1 MFDMWKEYDLYTL
14 LGTQTSKLVE
24 LLSKYMSYWMK
35 YPIRH
40 VLCYNESGI

>member
-1 MFDMWKEYDLYTL
+1 MWKEYDLYTL
-14 LGTQTSKLVE
+14 LGTQKSKLVE

-40 VLCYNESGI
+40 VLCYNERGI